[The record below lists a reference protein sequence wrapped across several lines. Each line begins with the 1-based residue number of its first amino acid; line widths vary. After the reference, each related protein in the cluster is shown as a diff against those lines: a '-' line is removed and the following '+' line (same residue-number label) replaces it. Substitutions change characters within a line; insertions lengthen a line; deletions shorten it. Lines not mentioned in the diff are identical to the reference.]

1 MFFSIAGSFDLF
13 YVRESGEKI
22 GCRGL
27 ITVGQEEVREVY
39 AEGVKGSNYR
49 ILVVPQES
57 ESTQFTTMEKMGISH
72 FQLWP
77 RECILGLLEQ
87 SLEDLIADETHTDSK
102 SGLITRNTQRVTQ
115 EKTKGLNGQSKL
127 FWFLPFPLFVPV
139 QAKGSFFM
147 LNEGFEDEELQP
159 FSLAL

>member
-1 MFFSIAGSFDLF
+1 LF

-27 ITVGQEEVREVY
+27 ISVGQEEVREVY

-87 SLEDLIADETHTDSK
+87 SLENLIAEETHTDSK
-102 SGLITRNTQRVTQ
+102 SGLVTRNTQRVTQ
-115 EKTKGLNGQSKL
+115 EKTKGVNEQSKL
-127 FWFLPFPLFVPV
+127 FWFLPLPLFALI
-139 QAKGSFFM
+139 QTKGNFIVI
-147 LNEGFEDEELQP
+147 NN
-159 FSLAL
+159 